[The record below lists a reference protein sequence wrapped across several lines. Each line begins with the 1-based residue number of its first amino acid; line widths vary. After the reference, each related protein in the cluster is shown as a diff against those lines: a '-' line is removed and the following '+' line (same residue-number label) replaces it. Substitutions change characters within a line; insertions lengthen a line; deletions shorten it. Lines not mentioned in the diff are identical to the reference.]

1 LGDPMAEVG
10 EPLSMLL
17 RLNRPMIEPSSATS
31 T

>member
-1 LGDPMAEVG
+1 MAEVG